1 MVSTKSL
8 VRGSVLVIALAMVLT
23 FTARASSQSPS
34 STEDALRALVTEL
47 HALRLAMEQQATV
60 SPRIQLSMARLNIE
74 EQRMSQINQQLD
86 QVRRQLTDA
95 ITDSQNIANR
105 IQEVERNLAD
115 EKDEKKRAEVADF
128 LSEFKQHRQPAALLL
143 EQQLRAREL
152 ELSRNHDIEQARWI
166 ELNSRLDELER
177 VLAPTKP

>member
-1 MVSTKSL
+1 MVSMKSF
-8 VRGSVLVIALAMVLT
+8 VSGSVLVIS
-23 FTARASSQSPS
+23 FTVILMFTTRANSQSPT
-34 STEDALRALVTEL
+34 STEEPLRALVTEV

-74 EQRMSQINQQLD
+74 EQRMTQINQQLD

-95 ITDSQNIANR
+95 ITDSQNISNR

-115 EKDEKKRAEVADF
+115 EREEKKRADVADF
-128 LSEFKQHRQPAALLL
+128 LREFKQHRQPAALLL

-152 ELSRNHDIEQARWI
+152 ELSRNHDVEQARWI
-166 ELNSRLDELER
+166 ELNGRLDELER
-177 VLAPTKP
+177 LLTPQKP